1 MMISEFIERT
11 GYEPDAREYRA
22 IERAYYDFNGDKN
35 AFCAHWLKE
44 KKAGRW
50 TREYYL
56 LSQIEYL
63 EDEKEQDEKRHRE
76 EISELEIYYKIQLE
90 QYEAREEKLK
100 KQLQKYEEEKRIREN
115 GDALL
120 KKFLT
125 CGA

>member
-11 GYEPDAREYRA
+11 GYQPDAREYRA
-22 IERAYYDFNGDKN
+22 IERAYYDFDGDKD

-50 TREYYL
+50 TREYNL
-56 LSQIEYL
+56 LCQIEYL
-63 EDEKEQDEKRHRE
+63 EDEKEQERQQHKE
-76 EISELEIYYKIQLE
+76 EIAELENSYMIQLN
-90 QYEAREEKLK
+90 QYEAREMKLK
-100 KQLQKYEEEKRIREN
+100 KQLQKYEEEKRIRDN
-115 GDALL
+115 GDAIL